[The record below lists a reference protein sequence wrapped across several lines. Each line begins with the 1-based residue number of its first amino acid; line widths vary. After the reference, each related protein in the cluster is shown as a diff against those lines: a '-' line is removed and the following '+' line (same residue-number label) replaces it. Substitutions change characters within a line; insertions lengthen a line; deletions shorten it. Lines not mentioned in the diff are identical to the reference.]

1 MTSPLTN
8 DTARLVPRTDIRAT
22 RVLEFDFPGLE
33 VGVAEYAEGPTG
45 CTVIHFPQVA
55 SMQIDVRGGSP
66 GINGEYLTA
75 INAICFA
82 GGSLYGLEASTGVA
96 AELFAKRGYSTR
108 WMDIALVS
116 GAIIFDYGRR
126 QNAIYPDKELG
137 RAAVRALRP
146 GAFPMGAHGAGC
158 SATAGHGETAELAGQ
173 GAGFRVAGN
182 ARVAVFTV
190 VNAYGAIVDRA
201 GNVVRGNRD
210 TTGRRQHAAEVV
222 EATGAYYPSAESRS
236 RNTTLTCVVTDQR
249 LDPLQLRSIARQV
262 HSSMARAIQPFHSRW
277 DGDILYACSTQS
289 ALDPALDEVS
299 LGVVASELAW
309 DAVLACY
316 DE

>member
-1 MTSPLTN
+1 MGGPLTN
-8 DTARLVPRTDIRAT
+8 DTARPTQRIPQGG
-22 RVLEFDFPGLE
+22 RVLYFDFPGLE
-33 VGVAEYAEGPTG
+33 IGVAEYAEGPTG
-45 CTVIHFPQVA
+45 CTVFHFPAVA

-66 GINGEYLTA
+66 GINGEYLTV

-96 AELFAKRGYSTR
+96 AELFAKRGYSTK

-126 QNAIYPDKELG
+126 ENAIYPDKDLG
-137 RAAVRALRP
+137 RAAVRALRQ
-146 GAFPMGAHGAGC
+146 GSFPMGAHGAGC
-158 SATAGHGETAELAGQ
+158 AATAGHGDSAELSGQ
-173 GAGFRVAGN
+173 GAAFRIVGGT
-182 ARVAVFTV
+182 RVAVFTV

-201 GNVVRGNRD
+201 GMVVRGNRD
-210 TTGRRQHAAEVV
+210 RQGRRQHAAEIVT
-222 EATGAYYPSAESRS
+222 ASGAYHPPAEPRS

-249 LDPLQLRSIARQV
+249 LDSLQLRSVARQV
-262 HSSMARAIQPFHSRW
+262 HASMARAIQPFHSRW

-289 ALDPALDEVS
+289 VDDPALDEVS